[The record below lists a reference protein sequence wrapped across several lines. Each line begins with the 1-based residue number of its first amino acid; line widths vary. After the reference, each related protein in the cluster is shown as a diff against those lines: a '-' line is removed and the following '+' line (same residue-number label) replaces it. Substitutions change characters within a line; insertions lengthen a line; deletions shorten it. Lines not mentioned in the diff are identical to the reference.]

1 MAKKARYGMI
11 AAAIIG
17 IVVYMFVLR
26 NPLKQDPQKIIIRNG
41 TTGEETIL
49 IGENKDQFMAK
60 LSEIEPKISGFHLWT
75 SGYRY
80 MIFFE
85 DNGRT
90 RDITTK
96 GKNRFVSGI
105 IEYTTD
111 IDIISIM
118 EEFTGS
124 K

>member
-1 MAKKARYGMI
+1 MTKKVRYGMI
-11 AAAIIG
+11 AAAIMG
-17 IVVYMFVLR
+17 IVVYLFVIR

-118 EEFTGS
+118 EEFTSS

>member
-11 AAAIIG
+11 AAAIMG
-17 IVVYMFVLR
+17 IVVYLFVIR

-49 IGENKDQFMAK
+49 IDENKDKFMNE
-60 LSEIEPKISGFHLWT
+60 LSEIEPQISGFHLWT

-111 IDIISIM
+111 QDIISIV
-118 EEFTGS
+118 EEFTSS

>member
-1 MAKKARYGMI
+1 MGKKARYGMI

-41 TTGEETIL
+41 TTGEETI
-49 IGENKDQFMAK
+49 IIEENKDQFMAK
-60 LSEIEPKISGFHLWT
+60 LSEAEPKISGFHLWT

-118 EEFTGS
+118 EEFTSS

>member
-49 IGENKDQFMAK
+49 IEENKDQFMAK
-60 LSEIEPKISGFHLWT
+60 LSEAEPKISGFHLWT

-80 MIFFE
+80 MIFFRRQWK
-85 DNGRT
+85 NKRHHN
-90 RDITTK
+90 K
-96 GKNRFVSGI
+96 G
-105 IEYTTD
+105 
-111 IDIISIM
+111 
-118 EEFTGS
+118 
-124 K
+124 

>member
-49 IGENKDQFMAK
+49 IDENKDKFMNE
-60 LSEIEPKISGFHLWT
+60 LSEIEPQISGFYLWT

-111 IDIISIM
+111 QDIISIV
-118 EEFTGS
+118 EEFTSS

>member
-1 MAKKARYGMI
+1 MTKKVRYGMI

-118 EEFTGS
+118 EEFTSS

>member
-1 MAKKARYGMI
+1 MGKKARNGMI
-11 AAAIIG
+11 AAAIMG
-17 IVVYMFVLR
+17 IVVYLFVIR

-111 IDIISIM
+111 IGIISIM
-118 EEFTGS
+118 EEFTSS

>member
-49 IGENKDQFMAK
+49 IDENKDKFMNE
-60 LSEIEPKISGFHLWT
+60 LSEIEPQISGFHLWT

-111 IDIISIM
+111 QDIISIV
-118 EEFTGS
+118 EEFTSS

>member
-1 MAKKARYGMI
+1 MTKKVRNCMI
-11 AAAIIG
+11 AAAIMG
-17 IVVYMFVLR
+17 IVVYLFVLR

-49 IGENKDQFMAK
+49 IEENKDQFMAK
-60 LSEIEPKISGFHLWT
+60 VSEIEPKISGFHLWT

-105 IEYTTD
+105 IEYTID
-111 IDIISIM
+111 QDIISIV
-118 EEFTGS
+118 EEFTSS

>member
-1 MAKKARYGMI
+1 MI
-11 AAAIIG
+11 AAAIMG
-17 IVVYMFVLR
+17 IVVYLFVLR

-49 IGENKDQFMAK
+49 IEENKDQFMAK
-60 LSEIEPKISGFHLWT
+60 VSEIEPKISGFHLWT

-105 IEYTTD
+105 IEYTID
-111 IDIISIM
+111 QDIISIV
-118 EEFTGS
+118 EEFTSS